1 MNRTVTYS
9 PLLLRWIQRGA
20 RNGLSAE
27 QIAKRYH
34 QQVPFVLDLCRLHG
48 ITITGVARPDHVPG
62 RTPATEQSTIG
73 VRLAN
78 ESLTKIE
85 REAVKRG
92 TTGPLLAAQLLNI
105 IAADEMFSA
114 VLDL

>member
-1 MNRTVTYS
+1 MNRTASFT
-9 PLLLRWIQRGA
+9 PLLIRRIQRAA
-20 RNGLSAE
+20 RMGLSADK
-27 QIAKRYH
+27 IAAQFRRE
-34 QQVPFVLDLCRLHG
+34 VSFIEGICRLHG

-62 RTPATEQSTIG
+62 RTPATEQSVIG
-73 VRLAN
+73 VKLAN

-85 REAVKRG
+85 REAVRRG

-105 IAADEMFSA
+105 VAADDMFVA